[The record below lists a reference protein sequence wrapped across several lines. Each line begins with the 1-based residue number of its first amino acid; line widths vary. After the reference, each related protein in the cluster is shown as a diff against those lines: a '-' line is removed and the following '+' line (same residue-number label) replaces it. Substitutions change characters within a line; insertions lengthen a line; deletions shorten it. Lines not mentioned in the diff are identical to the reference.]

1 MLSRT
6 ADNLFWLS
14 RYTERADFV
23 ARILDAAMRLSS
35 LPSSYGGERNEW
47 EGAVAAAGNL
57 AEFKRLYGAVNE
69 DTVRD
74 FLAFSPNN
82 PSSIK
87 RSIEAARENARS
99 VRTALTV
106 EMWDAING
114 AWLELKR
121 FDNSMS
127 REEFA
132 RFLDWVK
139 GVSLAFDGSAY
150 RTMLRTT
157 PTGSRGSASRS
168 SGRQHGRDPRR
179 QVSRAAARDREGR
192 RQPRLLPVDHDSA
205 RGVGADRVSL
215 GLSREHQAAARRR
228 PPHPEPPVA
237 ALARQ
242 LLRASGAPS
251 RPRAEAYGRRGPSQ
265 RLASA
270 MQARLSSTRI
280 ETVFASGLHEFITD
294 FIVENNEVGSA
305 IVEQYLS

>member
-14 RYTERADFV
+14 RYTERADFI

-157 PTGSRGSASRS
+157 PTGSRASASRS
-168 SGRQHGRDPRR
+168 SGRQHGPASSTSSITCCCPRPR
-179 QVSRAAARDREGR
+179 GSAAASTTSSGPRSCARCR
-192 RQPRLLPVDHDSA
+192 R
-205 RGVGADRVSL
+205 
-215 GLSREHQAAARRR
+215 
-228 PPHPEPPVA
+228 
-237 ALARQ
+237 
-242 LLRASGAPS
+242 
-251 RPRAEAYGRRGPSQ
+251 
-265 RLASA
+265 
-270 MQARLSSTRI
+270 
-280 ETVFASGLHEFITD
+280 
-294 FIVENNEVGSA
+294 
-305 IVEQYLS
+305 